1 MWKQLQQPDMNSSPR
16 FTEDEKGITDA
27 VPVHI
32 MQSRWMWRYCSTC
45 S

>member
-1 MWKQLQQPDMNSSPR
+1 MNSSPH
-16 FTEDEKGITDA
+16 FTEDEKGIIDA

-32 MQSRWMWRYCSTC
+32 MQSRWISGGIAPLVLNLSTRW